1 MGRPPG
7 TTCLEIRQ
15 TPRATWCCGPA
26 RPAPVLLVRLRTN
39 HPGMGGWCLTGR
51 FMKPETRARLARI
64 TIPVA
69 VVIAV
74 LGAIDGKWPVV
85 VAMALA
91 VALQIMSYRSD
102 RGNRG

>member
-1 MGRPPG
+1 
-7 TTCLEIRQ
+7 
-15 TPRATWCCGPA
+15 
-26 RPAPVLLVRLRTN
+26 
-39 HPGMGGWCLTGR
+39 
-51 FMKPETRARLARI
+51 MKPETRARLARI

-69 VVIAV
+69 VVIGV
-74 LGAIDGKWPVV
+74 FGAIDGKWPVV